1 VKNNASR
8 SIKLGLLAVALVC
21 WVAGCQAIPK
31 EAKIELAKPVDCST
45 AQQDIA
51 ILEKE
56 HASVAKMFLDGV
68 TAVTPYGAVLSI
80 LTLQEKDKLE
90 VAIGE
95 YNHKLKRKIEEIKT
109 TCGLE

>member
-1 VKNNASR
+1 MKNTR
-8 SIKLGLLAVALVC
+8 SGNMVLGLLAVVLVC
-21 WVAGCQAIPK
+21 SLAGCQAIPK

-45 AQQDIA
+45 APQDLA
-51 ILEKE
+51 ILENE
-56 HASVAKMFLDGV
+56 HASVAKMFFDGV
-68 TAVTPYGAVLSI
+68 TAVAPAGAVLSI

-90 VAIGE
+90 IAVGE

>member
-1 VKNNASR
+1 VKTNLSE
-8 SIKLGLLAVALVC
+8 KLVSGLLAVALV
-21 WVAGCQAIPK
+21 VSLAGCQAIPK

-45 AQQDIA
+45 AEQDIA

-68 TAVTPYGAVLSI
+68 TAVTPYGAVISI

-90 VAIGE
+90 IAIGE

>member
-1 VKNNASR
+1 VKTTLSG
-8 SIKLGLLAVALVC
+8 KMVLGLLAVALIGSL
-21 WVAGCQAIPK
+21 AGCHTIP
-31 EAKIELAKPVDCST
+31 EDAKVELAKPVDCST

-68 TAVTPYGAVLSI
+68 TAVAPAGAVLSI
-80 LTLQEKDKLE
+80 LTLQEEDKLE
-90 VAIGE
+90 VAIGV
-95 YNHKLKRKIEEIKT
+95 YNHRLKRKIEEIKT